1 MKKFLHYSTL
11 LVISFLMINQLSAQT
26 ILCVDRDGSGYSP
39 DVFSDSWHKIKNS
52 LDANGLT
59 YDYIEILNPDTTLGG
74 DLLDASLYDIVFW
87 FTGETW
93 ENNQTMSPE
102 EEFNL
107 ILYMAFGGKLF
118 LNSQDYLYD
127 RYNGYGTFSDTEF
140 PYSQLGVVEVSQDLL
155 NIEVGEIDSARFV
168 GSPGSLAEG
177 LEFPVEDIFT
187 EPTDD
192 GLWVDS
198 IAEHNGQ
205 DLFGILVPYIS
216 PGPFAIQYET
226 ESFRSVFTT
235 VEIAS
240 ITDTVARDILMG
252 RIMEWLMYGM
262 IGVGEEQNIDPSQL
276 IIRPNPVADFVNM
289 GTNKPME
296 EIQIYSNQGQ
306 LVYNAA
312 INKRSA
318 KLDLA
323 HLTSGMYIVKVKV
336 AEGYITKKLIKQ

>member
-1 MKKFLHYSTL
+1 MKKFLQYSSM
-11 LVISFLMINQLSAQT
+11 LVVLFLMVNQLNAQT

-39 DVFSDSWHKIKNS
+39 DVFSDTWHKIKYS

-74 DLLDASLYDIVFW
+74 DILDAGLYDIVFW

-93 ENNQTMSPE
+93 EQNQTMSAE

-140 PYSQLGVVEVSQDLL
+140 PYSQLGVVEVSQDVL
-155 NIEVGEIDSARFV
+155 NIEEGEVDSARFV
-168 GSPGSLAEG
+168 GSPGSIAEG
-177 LEFPVEDIFT
+177 LEFPVLDIFT

-205 DLFGILVPYIS
+205 DMMGILVPYVS

-262 IGVGEEQNIDPSQL
+262 IGIDDEKEIDQSQL
-276 IIRPNPVADFVNM
+276 IIRPNPVRDYVNM

-296 EIQIYSNQGQ
+296 EIQIYNNQGQ
-306 LVYNAA
+306 LVYNSE
-312 INKRSA
+312 INSRST
-318 KLDLA
+318 KIDLG
-323 HLTSGMYIVKVKV
+323 HLTTGMYIVKVKTGT
-336 AEGYITKKLIKQ
+336 GYITEKLIKQ